1 MKINFFLIGI
11 ILGFLPNYFGL
22 DESLDSNSKIV
33 LQMLLTMIFFWVTEA
48 IPLSITALI
57 PILVS
62 PFLIEFDTKSIFSSY
77 ASPVVFLLLGGFIIA
92 NGFEKSSLHQRI
104 AIKTIIIFGKTKIS
118 LLFCFIFITAFI
130 SMWLSNTA
138 TCLLML
144 PIIKFIVDTS
154 FSDNESDFFSKILIL
169 CVAYSSSIGGMAT
182 PIGTIPNAVM
192 IGFFEEEYNLK
203 INFIDWVIF
212 VFPISVILLS
222 FLWFYFSFKIRS
234 EKNFFDQTSI
244 REKLRSLGA
253 FSIEEKITS
262 FILIT
267 VAVLWIFK
275 VKINEIF
282 GINLSDAG
290 IALFCAF
297 LFFVIPVN
305 KKKDTILNANWF
317 RKIPWNVLILF
328 GGGLAMASLV
338 MDTGLA
344 NEISKNI
351 SFLNKFNI
359 FLLIL
364 FLTFLT
370 CFLTEFTSNTATT
383 FLLLPLLGTFAVNAD
398 LDIVKIILPV
408 VLAASCAFMMPIST
422 PPNAIVFSTNQ
433 VNIGFMVKT
442 GIVMNFI
449 CIGII
454 SIFISFFGSLAFK
467 F

>member
-1 MKINFFLIGI
+1 MKINFFLVGI
-11 ILGFLPNYFGL
+11 LVGFLPSILGL
-22 DESLDSNSKIV
+22 DANLDFNSKII
-33 LQMLLTMIFFWVTEA
+33 LQMLITMVFFWVTEA

-57 PILVS
+57 PILIS
-62 PFLIEFDTKSIFSSY
+62 PFLIDLDVKLIFSSY

-92 NGFEKSSLHQRI
+92 NGFEKSSLHERI

-144 PIIKFIVDTS
+144 PIVKFIVQTNFTDKKS
-154 FSDNESDFFSKILIL
+154 NFFSKILIL

-192 IGFFEEEYNLK
+192 IGFFEEKFNLQ
-203 INFIDWVIF
+203 INFIDWFFF
-212 VFPISVILLS
+212 VFPLSIILLS
-222 FLWFYFSFKIRS
+222 FLWLYFSFKIRNDKQNVNQS
-234 EKNFFDQTSI
+234 SI
-244 REKLRSLGA
+244 RKKLQSLGT
-253 FSIEEKITS
+253 FSIKEKITS
-262 FILIT
+262 FILIL
-267 VAVLWIFK
+267 AASLWIFK
-275 VKINEIF
+275 MKINEFF
-282 GINLSDAG
+282 GINLSDSG

-305 KKKDTILNANWF
+305 KKKHTILSSEWF
-317 RKIPWNVLILF
+317 KNIPWNVLILF
-328 GGGLAMASLV
+328 GGGLAMASLI

-344 NEISKNI
+344 NEISKKI
-351 SFLNKFNI
+351 SFFDSLNI
-359 FLLIL
+359 FLIIL

-383 FLLLPLLGTFAVNAD
+383 FLLLPILGTFAVDVGLN
-398 LDIVKIILPV
+398 IVEVILPV

-433 VNIGFMVKT
+433 IDISFMVKT
-442 GIVMNFI
+442 GIIMN
-449 CIGII
+449 II
-454 SIFISFFGSLAFK
+454 SIFVITIFISLFGSLAFK
-467 F
+467 I

>member
-11 ILGFLPNYFGL
+11 IIGFLPNFLGL
-22 DESLDSNSKIV
+22 DDILDSNSKIV
-33 LQMLLTMIFFWVTEA
+33 LQMMITMIFFWVTEA

-62 PFLIEFDTKSIFSSY
+62 PFLIEFNTKSIFSSY

-144 PIIKFIVDTS
+144 PIVKFIVDSS
-154 FSDNESDFFSKILIL
+154 FSKKGNNFFSKILIL
-169 CVAYSSSIGGMAT
+169 CVAYSSSIGGMTT

-192 IGFFEEEYNLK
+192 IGFFEEKYNVQ

-212 VFPISVILLS
+212 VFPISIVLLS
-222 FLWFYFSFKIRS
+222 ILWFYFSFKIRN
-234 EKNFFDQTSI
+234 EKKKVDQTSI
-244 REKLRSLGA
+244 KHKLKSLGS
-253 FSIEEKITS
+253 FTVEEKITS

-267 VAVLWIFK
+267 AALLWIFK
-275 VKINEIF
+275 IKINEFF

-305 KKKDTILNANWF
+305 KKKDTILNTNLF
-317 RKIPWNVLILF
+317 RNIPWNVLILF
-328 GGGLAMASLV
+328 GGGLAMASLL

-359 FLLIL
+359 FLIIL

-370 CFLTEFTSNTATT
+370 SILTEFTSNTATT
-383 FLLLPLLGTFAVNAD
+383 FLLLPLLGSFALDAN

-433 VNIGFMVKT
+433 INIGFMVKT
-442 GIVMNFI
+442 GIIMNI
-449 CIGII
+449 VCIVII
-454 SIFISFFGSLAFK
+454 ATFISFFGSLAFK
-467 F
+467 V

>member
-11 ILGFLPNYFGL
+11 IIGFLPNFLGL
-22 DESLDSNSKIV
+22 DDILDSNSKIV
-33 LQMLLTMIFFWVTEA
+33 LQMMITMIFFWVTEA

-62 PFLIEFDTKSIFSSY
+62 PFLIEFNTKSIFSSY

-144 PIIKFIVDTS
+144 PIVKFIVDSS
-154 FSDNESDFFSKILIL
+154 FSKKGNNFFSKILIL
-169 CVAYSSSIGGMAT
+169 CVAYSSSIGGMTT

-192 IGFFEEEYNLK
+192 IGFFEEKYNVQ

-212 VFPISVILLS
+212 VFPISIVLLS
-222 FLWFYFSFKIRS
+222 ILWFYFSFKIRN
-234 EKNFFDQTSI
+234 EKKKVDQTSI
-244 REKLRSLGA
+244 KHKLKSLGS
-253 FSIEEKITS
+253 FTVEEKITS

-267 VAVLWIFK
+267 AALLWIFK
-275 VKINEIF
+275 IKINEFF

-305 KKKDTILNANWF
+305 KKKDTILNTNWF
-317 RKIPWNVLILF
+317 RNIPWNVLILF
-328 GGGLAMASLV
+328 GGGLAMASLL

-359 FLLIL
+359 FLIIL

-370 CFLTEFTSNTATT
+370 SILTEFTSNTATT
-383 FLLLPLLGTFAVNAD
+383 FLLLPLLGSFALDAN

-433 VNIGFMVKT
+433 INIGFMVKT
-442 GIVMNFI
+442 GIIMNI
-449 CIGII
+449 VCIVII
-454 SIFISFFGSLAFK
+454 ATFISFFGSLAFK
-467 F
+467 V